1 VYNDLLRAA
10 EGLPGF
16 EQLKILPVT
25 LEVEQC
31 RKFPTAEPWSL
42 AETLEFFGQEL
53 SHSNVQNLLG
63 QNWSGLELL
72 RKFSDEL
79 QRPSQFHVEVQ
90 LVLYLMSVD
99 KLTWSVFNFIGCSR
113 YSCLLCHMFVKG
125 CGQFETRGCQ
135 GKILGPW
142 SIPEASGLS
151 QKHLRRLANVL
162 SAIQKSMGDR
172 FYKPGNKY
180 IDMREDLSVKGSSIA
195 STTDIIEDPR
205 LERAGSINLRS
216 QRSPRPEKFLGGRYE
231 LTSFTAAS

>member
-1 VYNDLLRAA
+1 MNLRGYLREYQSHEQTEKSTPVWHDEQPLYCLIQTLQQSGFTERDRVSRLVDECHTTYRSHENSIYNLRNGATTGAQGLWQSICFLGSLRSVYNDLLRAA

-42 AETLEFFGQEL
+42 AETLEFFGEEL
-53 SHSNVQNLLG
+53 SHSNVQRLLG

-99 KLTWSVFNFIGCSR
+99 ELTGSVFNYIGCSR
-113 YSCLLCHMFVKG
+113 YSCLLCHICSSRAAG
-125 CGQFETRGCQ
+125 NSRHED
-135 GKILGPW
+135 
-142 SIPEASGLS
+142 A
-151 QKHLRRLANVL
+151 
-162 SAIQKSMGDR
+162 MG
-172 FYKPGNKY
+172 
-180 IDMREDLSVKGSSIA
+180 
-195 STTDIIEDPR
+195 
-205 LERAGSINLRS
+205 RS
-216 QRSPRPEKFLGGRYE
+216 
-231 LTSFTAAS
+231 